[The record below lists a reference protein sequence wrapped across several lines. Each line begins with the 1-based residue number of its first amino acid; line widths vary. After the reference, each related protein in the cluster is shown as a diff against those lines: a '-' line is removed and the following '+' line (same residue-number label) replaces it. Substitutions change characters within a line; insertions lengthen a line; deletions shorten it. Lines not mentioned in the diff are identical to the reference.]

1 MVALPVHLSVASTL
15 ASPRSA
21 ANGQCLGATP
31 VGHSDFARRP
41 IPDDLD
47 WSNCLD
53 CEGEFDLDEIRRLAT
68 PRWGVKIESDEH
80 RLGRWIFLRRLR
92 EALRRLSRQEE
103 ATDIGNPLA
112 AILALLVWQS
122 RMDRAAH
129 FEVFADEERLTY
141 TIAGDQYEMVAA
153 PRFVQQE
160 LCWILCKLARVREPG
175 RTGQILLGQ
184 HEPVPIL
191 EVTRL
196 DSEPHRRV
204 RISFPAPS
212 THALRGAARS

>member
-1 MVALPVHLSVASTL
+1 
-15 ASPRSA
+15 
-21 ANGQCLGATP
+21 
-31 VGHSDFARRP
+31 
-41 IPDDLD
+41 
-47 WSNCLD
+47 
-53 CEGEFDLDEIRRLAT
+53 
-68 PRWGVKIESDEH
+68 
-80 RLGRWIFLRRLR
+80 LRRLR

-160 LCWILCKLARVREPG
+160 LCWILCKLCLLYTSPSPRD
-175 RTGQILLGQ
+175 RT
-184 HEPVPIL
+184 
-191 EVTRL
+191 R
-196 DSEPHRRV
+196 SRM
-204 RISFPAPS
+204 PS
-212 THALRGAARS
+212 SA